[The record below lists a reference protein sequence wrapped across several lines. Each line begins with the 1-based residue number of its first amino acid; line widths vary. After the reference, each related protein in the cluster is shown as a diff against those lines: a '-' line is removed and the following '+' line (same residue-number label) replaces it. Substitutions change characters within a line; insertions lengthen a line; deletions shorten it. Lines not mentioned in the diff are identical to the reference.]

1 MTSLSVGSSNSG
13 SAVLFLLL
21 VGSMGDW
28 PDVGILA
35 SPGHRSISRFRTSG
49 SLSSSAIPLN
59 ALKSC
64 LMNLAVLLNSCMVSC
79 MVSAVG
85 KLFVRS
91 ADGWFPERVVLG
103 WSLCPMIWCSP
114 I

>member
-21 VGSMGDW
+21 VGSMGGW
-28 PDVGILA
+28 PDGPDVDILA

-49 SLSSSAIPLN
+49 SLSSSSIPLY
-59 ALKSC
+59 AFKSC
-64 LMNLAVLLNSCMVSC
+64 MKNLAVLLNSCMVSC
-79 MVSAVG
+79 MVSAAG

-91 ADGWFPERVVLG
+91 ADG
-103 WSLCPMIWCSP
+103 
-114 I
+114 